1 MAKNMSGSQRSSMPL
16 ERATIEMRRA
26 LYKAPS
32 TLITK
37 SGNSL
42 GYGLF
47 SKLGYRKNDLVA
59 YFRGTQRTILEWNE
73 MIINE
78 PHKEAYGI
86 ISSKYG
92 VVLDCYDHYMAG
104 LCIAAASN
112 SPVGCW
118 KMGTK
123 QSVQANCHIVVP
135 QVGKGSRKK
144 FYLRAGVHEP
154 KESATNFYIPPNVEL
169 TWDYGDIYDNYKE

>member
-1 MAKNMSGSQRSSMPL
+1 
-16 ERATIEMRRA
+16 
-26 LYKAPS
+26 
-32 TLITK
+32 
-37 SGNSL
+37 
-42 GYGLF
+42 
-47 SKLGYRKNDLVA
+47 
-59 YFRGTQRTILEWNE
+59 
-73 MIINE
+73 MIKTE

-123 QSVQANCHIVVP
+123 QSVQANCHLVVP
-135 QVGKGSRKK
+135 SVGKGCRKK
-144 FYLRAGVHEP
+144 IYLRAGVHQP

-169 TWDYGDIYDNYKE
+169 TWDYGDIYDNYKN